1 MSRKPAASGALA
13 WLASIVLVLVLIVG
27 GLILIGF
34 LPILVV
40 AMPITTLVILVIVI
54 WALARRK

>member
-1 MSRKPAASGALA
+1 MAQKSAASGAVA
-13 WLASIVLVLVLIVG
+13 WLLSIVLVLVLAVA

-34 LPILVV
+34 LPIVLV
-40 AMPITTLVILVIVI
+40 AMPITTLVILIIVI

>member
-1 MSRKPAASGALA
+1 MPRKPDASGALA
-13 WLASIVLVLVLIVG
+13 WLATIALVLVLIVG